1 MGVINVDCK
10 RQIWKVAETVA
21 KFPELPF
28 ATSNSSEVVT
38 LNLAFD
44 WIFARVQDADLKSF

>member
-38 LNLAFD
+38 LNLAFE